1 VDGVSAPLATMMSMD
16 MSDDPSNAGRGF
28 SWVSGPY
35 ETCPGCGA
43 EAFGRLWVHSRSYAR
58 KCDRCGHRESFELP
72 ELRKKVIYL
81 DQFALIGMLK
91 ALHPDAQKIPEA
103 EAERWRAM
111 FEMLHRLTRLQ
122 LVVCPESRAHEVES
136 VLHAR
141 HFDALRRLYELFAHG
156 AEIQDPEQVTG
167 RQVVQHARDWIA
179 GNITEPLALREE
191 DALTGDPHGWKDA
204 YILSV
209 HYPIPEEEVE
219 ESRRRREQ
227 GGTSLEDIF
236 RRWQKEG
243 SREFDDWY
251 REELD
256 GWATYTWTDFL
267 RSAGRFLAAVKG
279 VREFDLEDL
288 WPGTRSRELVLT
300 LARIF
305 QEGGVPEDEAF
316 DRVHDFL
323 FSATLG
329 RVPKLRIQSLLW
341 AGMAHQAARGGRQR
355 PPGRG
360 AMSDVGTIAT
370 ALPYCDAMLID
381 KEMRGLL
388 ELGPVRERLGFETKV
403 FSPQTL
409 DAFVEYLALVE
420 QSGPQNVTQLA
431 RSIYGEP
438 EPYLTIFNDPDLRLD
453 PSAR

>member
-1 VDGVSAPLATMMSMD
+1 VRFSPDGTKLASTSWCDGVRIWALDIDDLLEIARRAVPRALTDEKCHSTFTWIVAPRRSRAPLLSRRSWVTKVRSAPESAS
-16 MSDDPSNAGRGF
+16 PGR
-28 SWVSGPY
+28 
-35 ETCPGCGA
+35 
-43 EAFGRLWVHSRSYAR
+43 
-58 KCDRCGHRESFELP
+58 
-72 ELRKKVIYL
+72 
-81 DQFALIGMLK
+81 
-91 ALHPDAQKIPEA
+91 
-103 EAERWRAM
+103 
-111 FEMLHRLTRLQ
+111 
-122 LVVCPESRAHEVES
+122 
-136 VLHAR
+136 
-141 HFDALRRLYELFAHG
+141 LFAHG

-227 GGTSLEDIF
+227 GGISLEDVF
-236 RRWQKEG
+236 RRWQGEG

-323 FSATLG
+323 FSGTLG

-409 DAFVEYLALVE
+409 DAFVEYLASVE
-420 QSGPQNVTQLA
+420 PEGPQNVTQLA

-438 EPYLTIFNDPDLRLD
+438 EPYVTIFNDPDLRLD

>member
-1 VDGVSAPLATMMSMD
+1 MLAGME
-16 MSDDPSNAGRGF
+16 DDRTNVGQGF

-35 ETCPGCGA
+35 ETCPGCG
-43 EAFGRLWVHSRSYAR
+43 EGTFGRLWVHSRSYVR
-58 KCDRCGHRESFELP
+58 KCDRCGHIERFDLP

-91 ALHPDAQKIPEA
+91 ALHPEAQKVPEA
-103 EAERWRAM
+103 EGERWRTL
-111 FEMLHRLTRLQ
+111 FEKLDRLTKLQ
-122 LVVCPESRAHEVES
+122 LVVCPESRAHEAES
-136 VLHAR
+136 ALHAR

-156 AEIQDPEQVTG
+156 AEFQDPEQVTG
-167 RQVVQHARDWIA
+167 RQVVQHARDWVA
-179 GNITEPLALREE
+179 GDMTEPLALRED

-209 HYPIPEEEVE
+209 HYPISEEEID
-219 ESRRRREQ
+219 ESRRRREE
-227 GGTSLEDIF
+227 GGSSLEDVF
-236 RRWQKEG
+236 RRWQGNG
-243 SREFDDWY
+243 SRRFHHWY

-256 GWATYTWTDFL
+256 AWATFTWTDFL
-267 RSAGRFLAAVKG
+267 RSAGRFLAAMKG

-316 DRVHDFL
+316 DRVHEFL
-323 FSATLG
+323 FSGTLD

-360 AMSDVGTIAT
+360 AISDVSTIAT
-370 ALPYCDAMLID
+370 ALPYCDAILID

-388 ELGPVRERLGFETKV
+388 ELGPVRERLGFETKA

-409 DAFVEYLALVE
+409 DDFLEYLASVE
-420 QSGPQNVTQLA
+420 EEAPRDITRRA
-431 RSIYGEP
+431 RGIYGEP
-438 EPYLTIFNDPDLRLD
+438 EPYLTIFHDPGLRLD
-453 PSAR
+453 QSSS